1 MEESKER
8 ILLRNLI
15 LAAVFTALAFGSEFL
30 IHFKVSFLSYDA
42 KDAILTIGSLF
53 YGPLLGLFSAL
64 ITAFFEMLTVSTT
77 GIWGF
82 LMNFVSTATFI
93 CVASLIYKKVHT
105 LKGAIL
111 GLSASVISMTLI
123 MMPMNLIITPIYT
136 GTNVETVLKMIPKL
150 LLPFNFT
157 KALLNAS
164 ITLLLYK
171 PVFTALRSAKIIKTG
186 EKMTFDKKTIII
198 MVTGAILSL
207 SSVLVMIF
215 VIR

>member
-8 ILLRNLI
+8 VLLRNLI

-42 KDAILTIGSLF
+42 KDAILAIGSMF

-64 ITAFFEMLTVSTT
+64 ITSFFEMLTVSTT

-82 LMNFVSTATFI
+82 IMNFVSTATFV
-93 CVASLIYKKVHT
+93 CVASLIYKKIHT
-105 LKGAIL
+105 LKGAVM
-111 GLSASVISMTLI
+111 GLSASVFLMTAV

-136 GTNVETVLKMIPKL
+136 GTNVETVLKMMPKL
-150 LLPFNFT
+150 LLPFNFA
-157 KALLNAS
+157 KSVLNAS
-164 ITLLLYK
+164 LTLLLYK

-198 MVTGAILSL
+198 TIVGAVLSTA
-207 SSVLVMIF
+207 SVLCLIF
-215 VIR
+215 VIK